1 MKHQQKATI
10 GNDEDSPLRIVQ
22 DILRLRTVYQFTR
35 DIYIRL
41 IIQRD
46 NYYKNI
52 EINALAGWQPSPGT
66 VVFLGYNDYF
76 RRDSHQKLERFAQ
89 GLFFKFAYLIRL

>member
-1 MKHQQKATI
+1 MS
-10 GNDEDSPLRIVQ
+10 GSNYLFEGDEQGSLLRIVQ
-22 DILRLRTVYQFTR
+22 DILRVRSVYQFTR

-66 VVFLGYNDYF
+66 VIFLGYNDYF
-76 RRDSHQKLERFAQ
+76 RQNSKQKYDRFSQ